1 MGARAKP
8 QTLFA
13 RADLR
18 AELARRTVRERISD
32 KLASLVAS
40 GILQVGEELPS
51 ERELASLLAVSRET
65 VRGAIQTLAGQGI
78 VEIAQGARTRVVSRK
93 IDTLKIG
100 VASPSA
106 IDGYDLEAVHNA
118 RLLIERAVVAD
129 VAARIDDETLARL
142 EQSLAIQRQTM
153 RDPVHFLI
161 CDREFHLAIYRCAS
175 NPLLADFVIDL
186 YTFMLDH
193 RRVAVS
199 QPGAIEESFRDHV
212 AIYQALR
219 ARNPEAVVE
228 AFGRHIDRIYAT
240 TVQILADRPK
250 EKKTG

>member
-161 CDREFHLAIYRCAS
+161 CDREFHLAIYRCAG
-175 NPLLADFVIDL
+175 NPLLTDFVIDL

-212 AIYQALR
+212 AIYEALR